1 VAEVLIWRV
10 TDILIVKLLER
21 EVTKAVVISKRKD
34 AERISV
40 SHTRRFKALLEI
52 STLLNLPQVD

>member
-1 VAEVLIWRV
+1 MDWRV

>member
-21 EVTKAVVISKRKD
+21 EVTKAVMISKRKD

>member
-1 VAEVLIWRV
+1 MDWRV
-10 TDILIVKLLER
+10 TDILIVKLLEC